1 MLSSSEQGANIR
13 NHFLLWFIVS
23 LDFWRGETDGLRLDW
38 WKMPSASV
46 VILVCCCCLVLS
58 GVCLKNQD
66 HHGAFCDVNFPR
78 FFLLVPCNQGGSW
91 GISRSPDK
99 DPKLP
104 ALSVALGEVY
114 GTSSNTSF
122 REFLEELFEKNE
134 HEEWINLNIQ
144 LQHRVIKLP
153 FFGDQTSRWC
163 MVVCL

>member
-23 LDFWRGETDGLRLDW
+23 LHFWKGETDGLRLDW
-38 WKMPSASV
+38 WKMPSVSV
-46 VILVCCCCLVLS
+46 VILVCCCCLALS
-58 GVCLKNQD
+58 GVFKKSGSSWSVLWRKLPT
-66 HHGAFCDVNFPR
+66 V
-78 FFLLVPCNQGGSW
+78 FLFVPCNQGGSW

-104 ALSVALGEVY
+104 ALSVALGEVH

-122 REFLEELFEKNE
+122 REFLEDFFEKNE
-134 HEEWINLNIQ
+134 HEEWINLKIQ